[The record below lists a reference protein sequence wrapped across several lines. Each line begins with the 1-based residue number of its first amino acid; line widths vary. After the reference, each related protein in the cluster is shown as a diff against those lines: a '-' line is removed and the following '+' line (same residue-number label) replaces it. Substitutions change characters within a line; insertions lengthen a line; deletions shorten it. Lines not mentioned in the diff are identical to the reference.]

1 MDRINVIIKTTN
13 DCNLRCKY
21 CYNQIYEKV
30 PVSLHE
36 YAKEIIHMKAQS
48 FRVEFLEETEQ
59 EAEQILLFLIN
70 TFKEKIQ
77 SECPIKEY
85 STGHFRKGVK

>member
-1 MDRINVIIKTTN
+1 
-13 DCNLRCKY
+13 
-21 CYNQIYEKV
+21 
-30 PVSLHE
+30 
-36 YAKEIIHMKAQS
+36 MKAQS